1 MANSRLSPRHAAA
14 TPAIHTSRSP
24 HAPGWEPRNEGKAVV
39 FKLDV
44 PGRMV
49 RGDVDE
55 DYGAVADAFRENF
68 AVRNE
73 IGAACVVYHGGR
85 KVVDLWGGY
94 RDGRNRLPW
103 EAETMVPVFS
113 TSKGVAAV
121 ALAVLHAR
129 GLLDHD
135 ERVAAYWPEFAAVG
149 KGDVTVR
156 QLLAHQAGL
165 AVIDR
170 PLRLGDLTGSRTLAT
185 ALAEQRPA
193 WEPGTRHGYH
203 GQSLGW
209 YESELISR
217 IDPGKRRIGRFFA
230 DEVAAPLGLDFHF
243 GLPQDT
249 DRDRVARIH
258 GFRSWEMMLHLSA
271 MPASFVRAYANPRSL
286 TARAFGNPRVLGTVE
301 NFNRPDVQAAEV
313 PAANGVGQ
321 VRSIAKL
328 YGEVATG
335 GAALGLTDATMDALR
350 VAAPPPT
357 NGLFDEVLRVE
368 TRFSLGYVKPF
379 PAFRFGSESDRAF
392 GTMGLGGS
400 FAFADPDTGTGFAY
414 AMNRTGFRL
423 WDDPR
428 EVALREALFARVL
441 GERPQRPDPASGRSG
456 L

>member
-1 MANSRLSPRHAAA
+1 MD
-14 TPAIHTSRSP
+14 
-24 HAPGWEPRNEGKAVV
+24 EG
-39 FKLDV
+39 
-44 PGRMV
+44 
-49 RGDVDE
+49 
-55 DYGAVADAFRENF
+55 YGAVADAFRENF
-68 AVRNE
+68 AARGE
-73 IGAACVVYHGGR
+73 IGAACVVYHDGR

-94 RDGRNRLPW
+94 RDGRTRLPW

-135 ERVAAYWPEFAAVG
+135 ERVAAYWPEFAAAG
-149 KGDVTVR
+149 KGGVTIR

-170 PLRLGDLTGSRTLAT
+170 SLGLGDLTGSGTLAT

-193 WEPGTRHGYH
+193 WEP
-203 GQSLGW
+203 
-209 YESELISR
+209 
-217 IDPGKRRIGRFFA
+217 
-230 DEVAAPLGLDFHF
+230 
-243 GLPQDT
+243 
-249 DRDRVARIH
+249 
-258 GFRSWEMMLHLSA
+258 
-271 MPASFVRAYANPRSL
+271 
-286 TARAFGNPRVLGTVE
+286 
-301 NFNRPDVQAAEV
+301 
-313 PAANGVGQ
+313 GQ

-335 GAALGLTDATMDALR
+335 GTALGLTATTMEALR
-350 VAAPPPT
+350 GAAPPPT

-379 PAFRFGSESDRAF
+379 PAFRFGSGANRAF

-456 L
+456 C

>member
-1 MANSRLSPRHAAA
+1 MVY
-14 TPAIHTSRSP
+14 
-24 HAPGWEPRNEGKAVV
+24 KV
-39 FKLDV
+39 DV
-44 PGRMV
+44 PARMV
-49 RGDVDE
+49 GGDVDE
-55 DYGAVADAFRENF
+55 GYGTVADAFRDNF
-68 AVRNE
+68 AERHE

-94 RDGRNRLPW
+94 RDGLSRVPW
-103 EAETMVPVFS
+103 EADTMVPVFS

-121 ALAVLHAR
+121 TLAVLHAR

-135 ERVAAYWPEFAAVG
+135 ERVAAYWPEFAAAG

-170 PLRLGDLTGSRTLAT
+170 PLDLSDLTGSRTLAT

-193 WEPGTRHGYH
+193 WAPGTRHGYH

-217 IDPGKRRIGRFFA
+217 VDPGKRRIGRFFA
-230 DEVAAPLGLDFHF
+230 DEVAAPLGLDFHL
-243 GLPQDT
+243 GMPQDA

-258 GFRSWEMMLHLSA
+258 GFRSWEMMLHLRE
-271 MPASFVRAYANPRSL
+271 MPASFVRAFANPRSL
-286 TARAFGNPRVLGTVE
+286 TARAFGNPRLLGTVE
-301 NFNRPDVQAAEV
+301 NFNRPDVQTAEI
-313 PAANGVGQ
+313 PAVNGVGQ

-335 GAALGLTDATMDALR
+335 GAALGLTDASLNALR
-350 VAAPPPT
+350 NAATPPT
-357 NGLFDEVLRVE
+357 DGLFDEVLRVE
-368 TRFSLGYVKPF
+368 TRFSLGFVKPF
-379 PAFRFGSESDRAF
+379 PAFRFGSASDRAF

-441 GERPQRPDPASGRSG
+441 GERPQRPDRVSGRPG
-456 L
+456 A

>member
-1 MANSRLSPRHAAA
+1 MD
-14 TPAIHTSRSP
+14 
-24 HAPGWEPRNEGKAVV
+24 EG
-39 FKLDV
+39 
-44 PGRMV
+44 
-49 RGDVDE
+49 
-55 DYGAVADAFRENF
+55 YGAVADAFRENF
-68 AVRNE
+68 ATRDE
-73 IGAACVVYHGGR
+73 IGAACAVYHGGR

-94 RDGRNRLPW
+94 REGRERLPW
-103 EAETMVPVFS
+103 EADTMVPVFS

-135 ERVAAYWPEFAAVG
+135 ERVATYWPEFAAAG

-170 PLRLGDLTGSRTLAT
+170 PLELGDLTGSATLAT

-217 IDPGKRRIGRFFA
+217 IDPEKRRIGRFFA
-230 DEVAAPLGLDFHF
+230 DEVAAPLDLDFHL
-243 GLPQDT
+243 GLPRDA
-249 DRDRVARIH
+249 DRDRIARIH
-258 GFRSWEMMLHLSA
+258 GFRSWETMLHLRA
-271 MPASFVRAYANPRSL
+271 MPAPFVRAYANPRSL
-286 TARAFGNPRVLGTVE
+286 SARAFGNPRVLSTVE
-301 NFNRPDVQAAEV
+301 NFNRPDAQAAEI

-328 YGEVATG
+328 YGEVAAG
-335 GAALGLTDATMDALR
+335 GAALGLTGATMDALC
-350 VAAPPPT
+350 VAAPPPRD
-357 NGLFDEVLRVE
+357 GLLDEVLRVE

-379 PAFRFGSESDRAF
+379 PAFRFGSGADRAF
-392 GTMGLGGS
+392 GTVGLGGS
-400 FAFADPDTGTGFAY
+400 FAFAEPDTGTGFAY

-423 WDDPR
+423 WGDPR
-428 EVALREALFARVL
+428 EVALREALFTRVL
-441 GERPQRPDPASGRSG
+441 GERPQRPDPASGRSRV
-456 L
+456 

>member
-1 MANSRLSPRHAAA
+1 M
-14 TPAIHTSRSP
+14 
-24 HAPGWEPRNEGKAVV
+24 
-39 FKLDV
+39 
-44 PGRMV
+44 
-49 RGDVDE
+49 
-55 DYGAVADAFRENF
+55 
-68 AVRNE
+68 
-73 IGAACVVYHGGR
+73 
-85 KVVDLWGGY
+85 
-94 RDGRNRLPW
+94 
-103 EAETMVPVFS
+103 
-113 TSKGVAAV
+113 
-121 ALAVLHAR
+121 
-129 GLLDHD
+129 
-135 ERVAAYWPEFAAVG
+135 
-149 KGDVTVR
+149 
-156 QLLAHQAGL
+156 
-165 AVIDR
+165 IDR
-170 PLRLGDLTGSRTLAT
+170 PVGLGDLTGSRTLAT

-209 YESELISR
+209 YESELVSR

-230 DEVAAPLGLDFHF
+230 DEVATPLGLDFHF

-258 GFRSWEMMLHLSA
+258 GFRSWEMTLHLRA

-286 TARAFGNPRVLGTVE
+286 TSRAFGNPRVLGTVE
-301 NFNRPDVQAAEV
+301 NFNRPDVQAA
-313 PAANGVGQ
+313 
-321 VRSIAKL
+321 
-328 YGEVATG
+328 
-335 GAALGLTDATMDALR
+335 
-350 VAAPPPT
+350 
-357 NGLFDEVLRVE
+357 E

-441 GERPQRPDPASGRSG
+441 GERPQRPDLASGRSG

>member
-1 MANSRLSPRHAAA
+1 MVYK
-14 TPAIHTSRSP
+14 I
-24 HAPGWEPRNEGKAVV
+24 
-39 FKLDV
+39 DV
-44 PGRMV
+44 PARMV
-49 RGDVDE
+49 GGDVDE
-55 DYGAVADAFRENF
+55 GYGAVADAFRRNF
-68 AVRNE
+68 ADHHE

-94 RDGRNRLPW
+94 RDGVTRAPW
-103 EAETMVPVFS
+103 EADTMVPVFS

-129 GLLDHD
+129 GRLDHD
-135 ERVAAYWPEFAAVG
+135 ERVATYWPEFAASG
-149 KGDVTVR
+149 KGEVTVR

-170 PLRLGDLTGSRTLAT
+170 PLELAELTDIHTLST
-185 ALAEQRPA
+185 ALADQRPA
-193 WEPGTRHGYH
+193 WAPGTRHGYH

-217 IDPGKRRIGRFFA
+217 IDPRGRRIGRFFA
-230 DEVAAPLGLDFHF
+230 DEVAARLGLDFHF
-243 GLPQDT
+243 GLPPDT
-249 DRDRVARIH
+249 DRDRIARIH
-258 GFRSWEMMLHLSA
+258 GFRSWEMMLHLRA
-271 MPASFVRAYANPRSL
+271 MPASFVRAFANPRSL
-286 TARAFGNPRVLGTVE
+286 SARAFGNPRVLRTVE
-301 NFNRPDVQAAEV
+301 NFNRPDVQAAEI
-313 PAANGVGQ
+313 PAVNGIGQ
-321 VRSIAKL
+321 VRSIARL

-335 GAALGLTDATMDALR
+335 GAGLGLTGASMDALR
-350 VAAPPPT
+350 DAAAPPT
-357 NGLFDEVLRVE
+357 GGLFDEVLRVE

-428 EVALREALFARVL
+428 EVALRQALFTRVL
-441 GERPQRPDPASGRSG
+441 GQRPQRPDLASRA
-456 L
+456 